1 MIRFRTVND
10 PIFSGLKRR
19 GNWFICLL
27 RSRRWPARPAPLMG
41 RSYLRVLAF
50 MAMQLSMRQ
59 PGTKSASSRLL
70 VRDSNASPRPSAEGR
85 FQLHETITERLVLSA
100 NTVEHHVANIMDK
113 LQLDNRAHLVRFAI
127 QHGLVSLES

>member
-1 MIRFRTVND
+1 
-10 PIFSGLKRR
+10 
-19 GNWFICLL
+19 
-27 RSRRWPARPAPLMG
+27 MG